1 MADRESE
8 SSGRT
13 IIGPQTRVS
22 GELRGGED
30 VLVQGR
36 IDGRVT
42 LTSTL
47 TVEDGAIVQ
56 ADIEARIILISGVV
70 VGNVN
75 ATEELRLSPR
85 ARVVGDLT
93 APRVVM
99 EAGAAF
105 RGRLDMGDIQAGAAA
120 SRASVRRPIEREGN
134 NAAKAAPPRI
144 AAPARIAQTPGSVAR
159 AGGSAPARAGAPAAA
174 TSARAPA
181 PPSLPRPGVVGAGGV
196 ASGAAGAAWAKKKLQ
211 RRR

>member
-1 MADRESE
+1 MADRDSE
-8 SSGRT
+8 NSGPT
-13 IIGPQTRVS
+13 VIGPLTRVS
-22 GELRGGED
+22 GELRGGDD

-47 TVEDGAIVQ
+47 TIEDGAIVQ
-56 ADIEARIILISGVV
+56 ADIEARIVLVSGVV
-70 VGNVN
+70 VGNIN

-93 APRVVM
+93 APRVIM

-120 SRASVRRPIEREGN
+120 SRASARRPVEREGN
-134 NAAKAAPPRI
+134 NAVKAAPPKI

-159 AGGSAPARAGAPAAA
+159 AGAAPARAATPAATA
-174 TSARAPA
+174 ARAPA
-181 PPSLPRPGVVGAGGV
+181 PPALPRPGVVGAGGV
-196 ASGAAGAAWAKKKLQ
+196 ASGGAAWAKKKLQ